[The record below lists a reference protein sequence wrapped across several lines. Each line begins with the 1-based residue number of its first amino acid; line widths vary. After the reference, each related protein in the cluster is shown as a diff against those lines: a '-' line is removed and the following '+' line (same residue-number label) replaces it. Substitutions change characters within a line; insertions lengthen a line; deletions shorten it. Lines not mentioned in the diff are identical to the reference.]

1 MSSRT
6 RSVQPQGEFEHE
18 SWEKFY
24 QLNIN
29 YRVCRSFCPKPDD
42 QETCECN
49 QRKAF
54 HTDLTG
60 KKENKWK
67 ISSHT
72 EQKFNDRYFG
82 TLFNDASYV
91 RLDIETQ
98 LTTVTKLL
106 FEVWKIPEPKLIM
119 SIIGGAKYFK
129 LNDRLESNVIKGIM
143 NVACKSNV
151 WMITTG
157 YNVGIVQL
165 LGQAIGKVK
174 LKYPNQ
180 KITAIGIGKWGS
192 IKDVQK
198 LTGKNGKKPQ
208 KGKIP
213 IEHSDNEEAPDKL
226 RKGESDLEKNHS
238 HYLMLDDGRY
248 RHFDTRDFRTR
259 LCEHMANL
267 DKKNG
272 FHTPVVTIVVDGGS
286 DTMANIYYDL
296 KHNIPV
302 VIINGSGRIADFLS
316 RWLLYTKNF
325 ENDSEHGKV
334 AYGIYELKT
343 KDVTQKVSKN
353 RKTPKSRNRT
363 DIHAELHVDPSE
375 TKLCNL
381 FTKYEKELKN
391 DLESVLSPD
400 NDSHKK
406 NSSKSGTSNNHSDK
420 NLERT
425 LNQVMYCLQ
434 PAVRSQITVFNL
446 HSETNLSETIFE
458 SICKSFESSS
468 KDSTKEQNKHTP
480 FLDLAMEW
488 NCIHVAKAFV
498 FQNSLDNISDPE
510 KAFLTALKQDL
521 PTFVYEFLKLGI
533 QPAKIFFPSN
543 QFFLIE
549 GNRYATFIQELYND
563 NNDYMAT
570 DKTHFK
576 YFIEHRGVVGNKN
589 IDSVDSL
596 NRVLE
601 NLIGDYMHKLYF
613 ETDEHEEKDRIKWG
627 LMRSSKQS
635 KKDKNKDIENIKYS
649 STELKKQQPDRY
661 IMRDLFL
668 WAVLM
673 NRIDM
678 AKVFLSQLKYRICPA
693 LIATKILKQYYSIA
707 HHGEL
712 KTGYGDN
719 LNYFE
724 KYAIDCLNK
733 CDHNAERA
741 CELVVQQNEL
751 YGYVS
756 CLQIASDAHDK
767 SFIAEPACIQG
778 MNNIWLEPFGIN
790 YSDPYPLEYPRYFEL
805 TPTLNTYIHR
815 FEHFHLSPMIKFCY
829 HLTAHFFFLL
839 LFSYV
844 LLFNFSPPKAQSP
857 SIHWTEIL
865 TIILVSCMLI
875 DEFHYFFT
883 QDNLTFS
890 GKLKHSFRDFFKS
903 LTTLAII
910 LFYIGLILRFTH
922 ADSEEKFVVARVIMA
937 YDIELWW
944 LRCLSFI
951 IVVPYLGPHLV
962 AIWKMIQDLL
972 FFMVIIA
979 VVMIGYGVAS
989 RSMVYYPRANN
1000 FTMETGGSIDNSF
1013 DGRSVFRHIAYP
1025 VYYLLHGE
1033 VGDERT
1039 SLDSNPDAAWSIS
1052 NHILLAIHMLFVNIL
1067 LTNLLIAMFSK
1078 RFDEV
1083 YEDIQNIWQSQK
1095 YLFTR
1100 EYFTRSPFL
1109 PPINLIYDI
1118 YYLSRMFVFFI
1129 RRTFFDQ
1136 PGDHHAK
1143 VFKMIAKNKPLLE
1156 EWREFEGAATYQYAH
1171 DQVKALKDASTRLSE
1186 GSDSSSRK
1194 KKEDPMNKD
1203 NVLSDTMDNIK
1214 EVQENIKNLSSTL
1227 DGMRPRIMN
1236 LIS

>member
-6 RSVQPQGEFEHE
+6 RSVQPQGESEHE

-226 RKGESDLEKNHS
+226 RKGE
-238 HYLMLDDGRY
+238 
-248 RHFDTRDFRTR
+248 
-259 LCEHMANL
+259 
-267 DKKNG
+267 
-272 FHTPVVTIVVDGGS
+272 TPVVTIVVDGGS

-458 SICKSFESSS
+458 SICKC
-468 KDSTKEQNKHTP
+468 D
-480 FLDLAMEW
+480 
-488 NCIHVAKAFV
+488 
-498 FQNSLDNISDPE
+498 E
-510 KAFLTALKQDL
+510 KMK
-521 PTFVYEFLKLGI
+521 
-533 QPAKIFFPSN
+533 
-543 QFFLIE
+543 
-549 GNRYATFIQELYND
+549 
-563 NNDYMAT
+563 
-570 DKTHFK
+570 
-576 YFIEHRGVVGNKN
+576 
-589 IDSVDSL
+589 
-596 NRVLE
+596 
-601 NLIGDYMHKLYF
+601 
-613 ETDEHEEKDRIKWG
+613 
-627 LMRSSKQS
+627 
-635 KKDKNKDIENIKYS
+635 
-649 STELKKQQPDRY
+649 
-661 IMRDLFL
+661 
-668 WAVLM
+668 
-673 NRIDM
+673 
-678 AKVFLSQLKYRICPA
+678 
-693 LIATKILKQYYSIA
+693 
-707 HHGEL
+707 
-712 KTGYGDN
+712 
-719 LNYFE
+719 
-724 KYAIDCLNK
+724 
-733 CDHNAERA
+733 
-741 CELVVQQNEL
+741 
-751 YGYVS
+751 
-756 CLQIASDAHDK
+756 
-767 SFIAEPACIQG
+767 
-778 MNNIWLEPFGIN
+778 
-790 YSDPYPLEYPRYFEL
+790 
-805 TPTLNTYIHR
+805 
-815 FEHFHLSPMIKFCY
+815 
-829 HLTAHFFFLL
+829 
-839 LFSYV
+839 
-844 LLFNFSPPKAQSP
+844 
-857 SIHWTEIL
+857 
-865 TIILVSCMLI
+865 
-875 DEFHYFFT
+875 
-883 QDNLTFS
+883 
-890 GKLKHSFRDFFKS
+890 
-903 LTTLAII
+903 
-910 LFYIGLILRFTH
+910 
-922 ADSEEKFVVARVIMA
+922 
-937 YDIELWW
+937 
-944 LRCLSFI
+944 
-951 IVVPYLGPHLV
+951 
-962 AIWKMIQDLL
+962 
-972 FFMVIIA
+972 
-979 VVMIGYGVAS
+979 
-989 RSMVYYPRANN
+989 
-1000 FTMETGGSIDNSF
+1000 
-1013 DGRSVFRHIAYP
+1013 
-1025 VYYLLHGE
+1025 
-1033 VGDERT
+1033 
-1039 SLDSNPDAAWSIS
+1039 
-1052 NHILLAIHMLFVNIL
+1052 
-1067 LTNLLIAMFSK
+1067 
-1078 RFDEV
+1078 
-1083 YEDIQNIWQSQK
+1083 
-1095 YLFTR
+1095 
-1100 EYFTRSPFL
+1100 
-1109 PPINLIYDI
+1109 
-1118 YYLSRMFVFFI
+1118 
-1129 RRTFFDQ
+1129 
-1136 PGDHHAK
+1136 
-1143 VFKMIAKNKPLLE
+1143 
-1156 EWREFEGAATYQYAH
+1156 
-1171 DQVKALKDASTRLSE
+1171 
-1186 GSDSSSRK
+1186 
-1194 KKEDPMNKD
+1194 
-1203 NVLSDTMDNIK
+1203 
-1214 EVQENIKNLSSTL
+1214 
-1227 DGMRPRIMN
+1227 
-1236 LIS
+1236 

>member
-6 RSVQPQGEFEHE
+6 RSVQPQGESEHE

-226 RKGESDLEKNHS
+226 RKGE
-238 HYLMLDDGRY
+238 
-248 RHFDTRDFRTR
+248 
-259 LCEHMANL
+259 
-267 DKKNG
+267 
-272 FHTPVVTIVVDGGS
+272 TPVVTIVVDGGS

-756 CLQIASDAHDK
+756 CLQVASDAHDK

-778 MNNIWLEPFGIN
+778 MNNIWFDKLHPEQKTIMQKLALLAGVISLGFLAPSVVTFRNVDKETVIGESLKAKLEPFGIN

-865 TIILVSCMLI
+865 TIILVSL
-875 DEFHYFFT
+875 
-883 QDNLTFS
+883 
-890 GKLKHSFRDFFKS
+890 
-903 LTTLAII
+903 
-910 LFYIGLILRFTH
+910 
-922 ADSEEKFVVARVIMA
+922 IMA

>member
-1 MSSRT
+1 MTDVLSTQTQWPRSTMPGLSQQQRQQNYQKNTRRT
-6 RSVQPQGEFEHE
+6 LP
-18 SWEKFY
+18 KFK
-24 QLNIN
+24 NDISP
-29 YRVCRSFCPKPDD
+29 RTTP
-42 QETCECN
+42 
-49 QRKAF
+49 RKITLF
-54 HTDLTG
+54 RNG
-60 KKENKWK
+60 
-67 ISSHT
+67 
-72 EQKFNDRYFG
+72 DRYFAG
-82 TLFNDASYV
+82 KQYAIRPQNYSNLGQLLQELSTAIDLPYGVRRLFTPNKGSEITDVNIIKDGASYV
-91 RLDIETQ
+91 CAS
-98 LTTVTKLL
+98 
-106 FEVWKIPEPKLIM
+106 FEP
-119 SIIGGAKYFK
+119 F
-129 LNDRLESNVIKGIM
+129 
-143 NVACKSNV
+143 
-151 WMITTG
+151 
-157 YNVGIVQL
+157 
-165 LGQAIGKVK
+165 
-174 LKYPNQ
+174 
-180 KITAIGIGKWGS
+180 
-192 IKDVQK
+192 QK
-198 LTGKNGKKPQ
+198 LEYTSIALPRVTFN
-208 KGKIP
+208 
-213 IEHSDNEEAPDKL
+213 IE
-226 RKGESDLEKNHS
+226 
-238 HYLMLDDGRY
+238 
-248 RHFDTRDFRTR
+248 
-259 LCEHMANL
+259 
-267 DKKNG
+267 
-272 FHTPVVTIVVDGGS
+272 
-286 DTMANIYYDL
+286 
-296 KHNIPV
+296 
-302 VIINGSGRIADFLS
+302 
-316 RWLLYTKNF
+316 
-325 ENDSEHGKV
+325 
-334 AYGIYELKT
+334 
-343 KDVTQKVSKN
+343 Q
-353 RKTPKSRNRT
+353 
-363 DIHAELHVDPSE
+363 
-375 TKLCNL
+375 
-381 FTKYEKELKN
+381 
-391 DLESVLSPD
+391 
-400 NDSHKK
+400 
-406 NSSKSGTSNNHSDK
+406 
-420 NLERT
+420 
-425 LNQVMYCLQ
+425 Q
-434 PAVRSQITVFNL
+434 
-446 HSETNLSETIFE
+446 
-458 SICKSFESSS
+458 
-468 KDSTKEQNKHTP
+468 HTP

-865 TIILVSCMLI
+865 TIILVSL
-875 DEFHYFFT
+875 
-883 QDNLTFS
+883 
-890 GKLKHSFRDFFKS
+890 
-903 LTTLAII
+903 
-910 LFYIGLILRFTH
+910 
-922 ADSEEKFVVARVIMA
+922 IMA

-1033 VGDERT
+1033 VGNERT